1 MLTGSHP
8 MYQTVGMHNTLT
20 AMQSDVVA
28 ELGPMVASLLVFVC
42 FIIVSILSA
51 DPPGAL

>member
-1 MLTGSHP
+1 

-51 DPPGAL
+51 TNFMQNRVE